1 MDEPVATGLTLVDAL
16 RERASVHLSP
26 CGVGHMVW
34 HVWGEGRPLVL
45 LHGGSGSWTHW
56 VRNIDS
62 LVAAGYQ
69 VVAPDLP
76 GFGDSAQPAKGSDAD
91 AMPGPLE
98 AGLQTLLG
106 STPCDQAGFSFG
118 GMTAGLWAA
127 QQPQRF
133 TRLVVIGA
141 PGLGLA
147 SRRMVALTPWRH
159 IDDDAERDAIHR
171 HNLGAL
177 MLSQADAIDDLALTV
192 HKANVVRDRMKGR
205 SLAFTDALARA
216 LRTVVC
222 PVSAIYGASDALYRG
237 RMAEVAPVFSAA
249 SDFRGLSLIPDAGHW
264 VQYEQ
269 PTAFHAALM
278 AALTVNTPRY

>member
-34 HVWGEGRPLVL
+34 HVWGEGRPLLL

-91 AMPGPLE
+91 AMPDPLE

-106 STPCDQAGFSFG
+106 STPCDLSALDDVDRQAAARGFLVLG
-118 GMTAGLWAA
+118 HHVGAGLAHGLDD
-127 QQPQRF
+127 
-133 TRLVVIGA
+133 LV
-141 PGLGLA
+141 
-147 SRRMVALTPWRH
+147 
-159 IDDDAERDAIHR
+159 
-171 HNLGAL
+171 
-177 MLSQADAIDDLALTV
+177 QAD
-192 HKANVVRDRMKGR
+192 
-205 SLAFTDALARA
+205 
-216 LRTVVC
+216 
-222 PVSAIYGASDALYRG
+222 
-237 RMAEVAPVFSAA
+237 EVACRRRAA
-249 SDFRGLSLIPDAGHW
+249 PCAR
-264 VQYEQ
+264 
-269 PTAFHAALM
+269 
-278 AALTVNTPRY
+278 R